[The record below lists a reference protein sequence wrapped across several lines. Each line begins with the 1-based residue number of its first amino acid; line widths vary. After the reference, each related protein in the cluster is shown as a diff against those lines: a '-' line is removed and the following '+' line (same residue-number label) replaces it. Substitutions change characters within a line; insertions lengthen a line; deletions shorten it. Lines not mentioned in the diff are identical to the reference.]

1 MYYSENKLLR
11 DENAPAETDN
21 QENPS
26 VHDISTELL
35 PEDEEIFRKLNI
47 PWLPSELQNTTGS
60 KAFDSKKENLQR
72 AIKQYKHQ
80 IEYMQETN
88 DGLLTANRRL
98 REDLGEVNDH
108 YQELIAVSK
117 EALKRKRSTDLQ
129 CAKLKQTIT
138 NLQQQN
144 KELTRRMT
152 DMKAKKKA
160 QALDGIALL
169 AEAAK
174 DL

>member
-1 MYYSENKLLR
+1 M
-11 DENAPAETDN
+11 DENAPTETDN

-26 VHDISTELL
+26 VHDASTELL
-35 PEDEEIFRKLNI
+35 PEDEQIFRKLNI
-47 PWLPSELQNTTGS
+47 PWLPSELQSTTGS
-60 KAFDSKKENLQR
+60 KAFDSEKENLQR

-88 DGLLTANRRL
+88 DGLITANKIL
-98 REDLGEVNDH
+98 REDLEEVNDH

-117 EALKRKRSTDLQ
+117 EALKKKRSTDLQ
-129 CAKLKQTIT
+129 CAELKLTVKS
-138 NLQQQN
+138 LQQQN

-152 DMKAKKKA
+152 DMEAEQQKARKKA

-174 DL
+174 YL